1 MGDLLA
7 SQRKINLN
15 IQTRSLEREAAKAA
29 ELAEKAKAAAE
40 AEAAKAAELADGDKK
55 PAKGKGS

>member
-7 SQRKINLN
+7 SQRKINRN
-15 IQTRSLEREAAKAA
+15 IQTRSLAREAAKAA
-29 ELAEKAKAAAE
+29 EVAEKARAAAE
-40 AEAAKAAELADGDKK
+40 REAAESAPEGDKK